1 MMDWNTLISAKRFG
15 LEEFHKERHE
25 NRSEFQRDYDR
36 LIFSAPFR
44 RLQNKTQVFPLPGS
58 IFVHNRLTHSL
69 EVSCV
74 GRSLGNDVAKA
85 ILARRPELQD
95 SYLPEIGSI
104 VSAACLAHDLGNPP
118 FGHAGERFLNDIYH
132 ERTGRY
138 FFHNVQSVRVLDAL
152 YGRNVSLQTLDGVL
166 CHNGEYEQRVFEL
179 SDMSSFE
186 QFDQTV
192 EDCIATGYSAIEHL
206 RPMTLEGCVVR
217 ISDILAYVGRD
228 RQDAIAAGLLSP
240 DAFDD
245 GRGGAYN
252 SWILT
257 HASIDIVE
265 HSYGKPRIEMSE
277 DLFEEIRRAKRENYE
292 KIYSKGGIEGDS
304 EAELREAFEK
314 LYDRC
319 LQDINEGDESS
330 YIFKH
335 HISRID
341 QQLSY
346 YDRTY
351 AWQDD
356 KDQAVVDY
364 IASMTD
370 GYFCEL
376 TSKLFPG
383 LKFPHR
389 TYINER

>member
-1 MMDWNTLISAKRFG
+1 MGHT
-15 LEEFHKERHE
+15 
-25 NRSEFQRDYDR
+25 
-36 LIFSAPFR
+36 
-44 RLQNKTQVFPLPGS
+44 
-58 IFVHNRLTHSL
+58 
-69 EVSCV
+69 
-74 GRSLGNDVAKA
+74 
-85 ILARRPELQD
+85 
-95 SYLPEIGSI
+95 
-104 VSAACLAHDLGNPP
+104 P

-132 ERTGRY
+132 ERTRRY

-179 SDMSSFE
+179 SDMSSFD

-192 EDCIATGYSAIEHL
+192 EDCIATGYGAIEHL

-245 GRGGAYN
+245 DRGGAYN

-319 LQDINEGDESS
+319 LQDIYEGDESS

-335 HISRID
+335 HISRIE

-351 AWQDD
+351 TWQDD

>member
-1 MMDWNTLISAKRFG
+1 M
-15 LEEFHKERHE
+15 
-25 NRSEFQRDYDR
+25 
-36 LIFSAPFR
+36 
-44 RLQNKTQVFPLPGS
+44 
-58 IFVHNRLTHSL
+58 
-69 EVSCV
+69 
-74 GRSLGNDVAKA
+74 
-85 ILARRPELQD
+85 
-95 SYLPEIGSI
+95 
-104 VSAACLAHDLGNPP
+104 
-118 FGHAGERFLNDIYH
+118 
-132 ERTGRY
+132 
-138 FFHNVQSVRVLDAL
+138 QSVRVLDAL

-240 DAFDD
+240 EAFDD

-265 HSYGKPRIEMSE
+265 HSYGKPHIEMSE